1 MCSLTFPGQS
11 HRRARLGRLS
21 SHSNI
26 IRLKWSQQLQSI
38 WKKKPFWGYLKRF
51 KGFFSFFTRNN
62 HLFHSKFFILQ
73 LTKLYPK
80 EHIHNIISPNSLFH
94 LLGQLKKKSAQKL
107 MNSIS
112 EQVLLYQILRLS
124 HALYAPYCFIRP
136 MQTLKKCRCLMRIRD
151 KTNGLSKT

>member
-1 MCSLTFPGQS
+1 MVATIAINF
-11 HRRARLGRLS
+11 
-21 SHSNI
+21 
-26 IRLKWSQQLQSI
+26 
-38 WKKKPFWGYLKRF
+38 KKETILRVLKRL

-62 HLFHSKFFILQ
+62 HLLHSKFFILQ
-73 LTKLYPK
+73 LSKLYPK

-94 LLGQLKKKSAQKL
+94 LLGQLKKKSAQRL

-124 HALYAPYCFIRP
+124 HVLYAPYCSIRP